1 MITYKQPWNVASTSV
16 LNLLF
21 HLGRCVFS
29 PGVLEGHSRR
39 VSELA
44 DIIEVLVDVVVKSS
58 AFSLLWR
65 MVAAHLSIASLVSA
79 KVTPNRIS
87 LYHCHD
93 ICRWDGI
100 RWDGKGWDK
109 MGRDGI
115 GWDGKPRA
123 GVPLSSQWWFCTL
136 PTALKSGRKWAKVKE
151 RRWEWQ

>member
-21 HLGRCVFS
+21 HLGRCIFC

-65 MVAAHLSIASLVSA
+65 MVAAHLSIPSLVSA
-79 KVTPNRIS
+79 KITPNSQPIPLPWR
-87 LYHCHD
+87 LQM
-93 ICRWDGI
+93 
-100 RWDGKGWDK
+100 GWDK